1 MTIRKKRLLM
11 IIAGA
16 LLCSV
21 VLWFMAEFALQ
32 SDQDEYAKKCKY
44 FEGKWKS
51 KTGDLVLDVRRV
63 SSGALFFSIE
73 NKTVNRKV
81 SRVYAYAVGD
91 DMYEFSYGTEAGKT
105 GKVYK
110 IVPGDEAKGTIHLQE
125 GKIAVDFPKIEGQQ
139 GGLEYTGVLV
149 KKVAFPKQKVHH
161 LTDYL
166 GTKKK
171 MDADLK
177 QYCSFGYDAD
187 GSIWRV
193 HAMLAEESEK
203 YKTDIAG
210 ISMNSTAEEC
220 ENLLGNMT
228 SEMKLDERGW
238 RRQYENDRYV
248 STVIV
253 NSFGVITELDCQ
265 LANLPGTS
273 RQDDFIMKGNTV
285 YRYAGDYSQAKTIEL
300 PQGTQRIASHAFDA
314 GEHGYSLLTS
324 NRQTCRLDIPDQIFI
339 EEDAFANCGS
349 LSIYLKSGRKEIP
362 AGAFAHMVSL
372 ESRFK
377 KANWVSIVLP
387 SSLRKIGDRA
397 FALGEA
403 TEDLEQYWEDNVN
416 MEGDPV
422 SIRAPGF
429 SGSAI
434 SYIGDNAFWGIA
446 MTALPRALCYLG
458 KNYTLRSTDVLYAS
472 DELQIPKGLDVLK
485 KDSLFLQGEYFQIRF
500 PSTMRDIEE
509 GSIRGAEDIKFR
521 MSQDP
526 ENMKT
531 SKEKIPLW
539 ILSKDGTILY
549 AASPIDMYTNELQ
562 KNLMGEYDDLYDYY
576 LDADDFDDVD
586 DFDDFD
592 DFYEELASSYYGY
605 YKNGKD
611 SRYQYSKKKGLI
623 LKIPK
628 GVEEIR
634 SQANLG
640 GAPEIWFPS
649 SVRKVS
655 IDSSLNIG
663 CQKIVFKGEVPQ
675 IYGDPSSLWDKD
687 GDLLFG
693 TIQVKKGQKK
703 KLLEQL
709 TAGGDLTEGEKKE
722 LASHITTF

>member
-44 FEGKWKS
+44 FEGTWKS
-51 KTGDLVLDVRRV
+51 ETGDLVLDVRRV

-73 NKTVNRKV
+73 NKKVQRKV

-91 DMYEFSYGTEAGKT
+91 DMYEFSYGTNAGKT

-125 GKIAVDFPKIEGQQ
+125 GKIAVDFPEIEGQK

-149 KKVAFPKQKVHH
+149 KKDAFPKQKVHH

-171 MDADLK
+171 MDADL
-177 QYCSFGYDAD
+177 QEYCSFGYDAD

-193 HAMLAEESEK
+193 HAMLAEESER

-220 ENLLGNMT
+220 ESLLGNMT
-228 SEMKLDERGW
+228 SEIKLDERGW
-238 RRQYENDRYV
+238 RRQYENDMYV

-324 NRQTCRLDIPDQIFI
+324 NRQTCRLDIPDQVFI

-349 LSIYLKSGRKEIP
+349 LSIYLKSGCKEIP

-377 KANWVSIVLP
+377 KANWVSIILP

-403 TEDLEQYWEDNVN
+403 TEDLEQYWEGNNAN

-446 MTALPRALCYLG
+446 MTGLPRALCYLG
-458 KNYTLRSTDVLYAS
+458 KNYTLRSTDVISTS

-485 KDSLFLQGEYFQIRF
+485 KDSLFLQGDYFQIRL
-500 PSTMRDIEE
+500 PSTMKDIEE
-509 GSIRGAEDIKFR
+509 GAIRGSEDIKFR
-521 MSQDP
+521 MPQDS
-526 ENMKT
+526 EYMKT

-549 AASPIDMYTNELQ
+549 AASGFHLYMDEMERDFL
-562 KNLMGEYDDLYDYY
+562 GEYDDFYDYL
-576 LDADDFDDVD
+576 LDSDDFDDEED
-586 DFDDFD
+586 IYNQLD
-592 DFYEELASSYYGY
+592 YEY
-605 YKNGKD
+605 YKDGKD
-611 SRYQYSKKKGLI
+611 SRYQCSKKKEVI

-640 GAPEIWFPS
+640 GALEIWFPS

-663 CQKIVFKGEVPQ
+663 CPKIVFKGEVPE

-722 LASHITTF
+722 LARHITTF

>member
-1 MTIRKKRLLM
+1 MTVRKKRLLL
-11 IIAGA
+11 IVAGA
-16 LLCSV
+16 LLCSL
-21 VLWFMAEFALQ
+21 VLWFMAEFAMQ

-44 FEGKWKS
+44 FEGTWKS
-51 KTGDLVLDVRRV
+51 KSGDLVLDVRRV

-73 NKTVNRKV
+73 NKKVKRKV
-81 SRVYAYAVGD
+81 RLVYAYAVGD

-125 GKIAVDFPKIEGQQ
+125 GKITVDFPKIEGKKD
-139 GGLEYTGVLV
+139 GLEYTGVLV
-149 KKVAFPKQKVHH
+149 DKIAFPKQKVHH

-171 MDADLK
+171 MDADLEE
-177 QYCSFGYDAD
+177 YCSFGYDAG

-210 ISMNSTAEEC
+210 ISMNSTAQEC
-220 ENLLGNMT
+220 ESLLGNMT
-228 SEMKLDERGW
+228 SETKLDERGW

-265 LANLPGTS
+265 LANLTGTS

-300 PQGTQRIASHAFDA
+300 PQGTRRIASHAFDA
-314 GEHGYSLLTS
+314 GEHGYSLS
-324 NRQTCRLDIPDQIFI
+324 ESGRQKCRIDISDQVFI

-349 LSIYLKSGRKEIP
+349 LSIYLKSGCKEIP

-372 ESRFK
+372 ESRLK
-377 KANWVSIVLP
+377 KMNWVSISLP
-387 SSLRKIGDRA
+387 SSIRKIGDRA
-397 FALGEA
+397 FALGESA
-403 TEDLEQYWEDNVN
+403 EDLEQYWEENEK
-416 MEGDPV
+416 MESDPV

-446 MTALPRALCYLG
+446 MTGLPRALRYLG
-458 KNYTLRSTDVLYAS
+458 TNYTIRSLGVVYADIV
-472 DELQIPKGLDVLK
+472 DELQIPSGLEVLK
-485 KDSLFLQGEYFQIRF
+485 KDSLFLRGESFKIRL
-500 PSTMRDIEE
+500 PSTLKDIEE
-509 GSIRGAEDIKFR
+509 GAIRGSKDIKFR
-521 MSQDP
+521 MPQDS
-526 ENMKT
+526 EYMKA
-531 SKEKIPLW
+531 SKDKIPLW

-549 AASPIDMYTNELQ
+549 AASGIDSYTDEMEEEFL
-562 KNLMGEYDDLYDYY
+562 GEYDDLYDYY
-576 LDADDFDDVD
+576 LDSDDFDDV
-586 DFDDFD
+586 D

-634 SQANLG
+634 SLANLG
-640 GAPEIWFPS
+640 GTEIWFPS

-655 IDSSLNIG
+655 IDSSLNLG
-663 CQKIVFKGEVPQ
+663 CQKIVFKGEVPE
-675 IYGDPSSLWDKD
+675 IYGDRTSLWDKD

-709 TAGGDLTEGEKKE
+709 TAGVDLTEGEKKE

>member
-44 FEGKWKS
+44 FEGTWKS
-51 KTGDLVLDVRRV
+51 ETGDLVLDVRRV

-73 NKTVNRKV
+73 NKKVQRKV

-91 DMYEFSYGTEAGKT
+91 DMYEFSYGTNAGKT

-125 GKIAVDFPKIEGQQ
+125 GKIAVDFPEIEGQK

-149 KKVAFPKQKVHH
+149 KKDAFPKQKVHH

-171 MDADLK
+171 MDADL
-177 QYCSFGYDAD
+177 QEYCSFGYDAD

-193 HAMLAEESEK
+193 HAMLAEESER

-220 ENLLGNMT
+220 ESLLGNMT
-228 SEMKLDERGW
+228 SEIKLDERGW
-238 RRQYENDRYV
+238 RRQYENDMYV

-300 PQGTQRIASHAFDA
+300 PQGTRRIASHAFDA

-324 NRQTCRLDIPDQIFI
+324 NRQTCRLDIPDQVFI

-349 LSIYLKSGRKEIP
+349 LSIYLKSGCKEIP

-377 KANWVSIVLP
+377 KANWVSIILP

-403 TEDLEQYWEDNVN
+403 TEDLEQYWEGNNAN

-446 MTALPRALCYLG
+446 MTGLPRALCYLG
-458 KNYTLRSTDVLYAS
+458 KNYTLRSTDVISTS

-485 KDSLFLQGEYFQIRF
+485 KDSLFLQGDYFQIRL
-500 PSTMRDIEE
+500 PSTMKDIEE
-509 GSIRGAEDIKFR
+509 GAIRGSEDIKFR
-521 MSQDP
+521 MPQDS
-526 ENMKT
+526 EYMKT

-549 AASPIDMYTNELQ
+549 AASGFHLYMDEMERDFL
-562 KNLMGEYDDLYDYY
+562 GEYDDFYDYL
-576 LDADDFDDVD
+576 LDSDDFDDEED
-586 DFDDFD
+586 IYNQLD
-592 DFYEELASSYYGY
+592 YEY
-605 YKNGKD
+605 YKDGKD
-611 SRYQYSKKKGLI
+611 SRYQCSKKKEVI

-640 GAPEIWFPS
+640 GALEIWFPS

-663 CQKIVFKGEVPQ
+663 CPKIVFKGEVPE

-722 LASHITTF
+722 LARHITTF